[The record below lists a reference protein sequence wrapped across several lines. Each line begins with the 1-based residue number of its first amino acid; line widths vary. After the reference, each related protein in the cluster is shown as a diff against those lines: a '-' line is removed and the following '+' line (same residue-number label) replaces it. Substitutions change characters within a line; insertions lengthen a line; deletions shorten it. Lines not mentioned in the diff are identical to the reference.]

1 MTLLQKIYFGNT
13 LLAWLS
19 ALGLSL
25 AVLSVL
31 ILLKRTFLHR
41 VAAFAQKTETLVDDL
56 VVEVLGGTR
65 FFALLIVALYVG
77 TRILVVRP
85 GTEAFIRTTLI
96 VALLIQGAL
105 WGSRAITFL
114 LTQTMEKRK
123 DGDAASATALGV
135 MGFAAKMV
143 LWTLFLLLMLDNLGV
158 NVTGL
163 VAGLGVGGIA
173 VALAVQ
179 NVLGDLF
186 ASLSIV
192 LDKPFVIGDFLIVGE
207 HLGTVEHVGLKSTRI
222 RSLSGE
228 QLVFANA
235 DLLKSRIRNFKR
247 MEERR
252 VVFSIGVTYQT
263 SHQQLASIGSMLKE
277 IVEGNPGVRFDR
289 AHFKEFGDSALV
301 FEVVYYL
308 LDPDYNLYM
317 DVQQAINLEIF
328 RRFEAEGIAFAYP
341 TQTLYLAGDHSKT
354 LFVES
359 RRSD

>member
-1 MTLLQKIYFGNT
+1 MNVLEKVYFGNT
-13 LLAWLS
+13 LLAWLT
-19 ALGLSL
+19 AVGLTSTAMAFFL
-25 AVLSVL
+25 AT
-31 ILLKRTFLHR
+31 KRIFLR
-41 VAAFAQKTETLVDDL
+41 RMAVFAQKTETFVDDL

-65 FFALLIVALYVG
+65 FFTLLIISLYVG
-77 TRILVVRP
+77 AQALSITPRIESYLRP
-85 GTEAFIRTTLI
+85 VLI
-96 VALLIQGAL
+96 VTLLIQGAL
-105 WGSRAITFL
+105 WGSKAISAL
-114 LTQTMEKRK
+114 LNQAVEKRK
-123 DGDAASATALGV
+123 DEDAASATALGV
-135 MGFAAKMV
+135 MGFSAKMV
-143 LWTLFLLLMLDNLGV
+143 LWTIFLLLTLDNLGV

-179 NVLGDLF
+179 NILGDLF

-228 QLVFANA
+228 QLVFSNT
-235 DLLKSRIRNFKR
+235 DLLKCRIRNFKR

-263 SHQQLASIGSMLKE
+263 PHPKLEAIGLMLKE
-277 IVEGNPGVRFDR
+277 IVEGNPNVRFDR
-289 AHFKEFGDSALV
+289 AHFKEFADSALV

-317 DVQQAINLEIF
+317 DTQQAINLEIF
-328 RRFEAEGIAFAYP
+328 RRFEGEGIAFAYP
-341 TQTLYLAGDHSKT
+341 TRTVYLAGGN
-354 LFVES
+354 ES
-359 RRSD
+359 RS